1 MAFKFKMQKVL
12 DYRQQLEEEAK
23 VRLADAQ
30 NNLLRCRRTL
40 EELGTRIAEAESKA
54 YEVSQPGERWLHDQ
68 YLKGLRSDHRA
79 LAMQERML
87 AQIAEE
93 ARRALAERAIDR
105 KVLEKLKEKHKI
117 QFTRQEQKQELNFN
131 DEIAT
136 IRHKA
141 PALQADPLSAGS
153 GLS

>member
-12 DYRQQLEEEAK
+12 DYRSQLEEEAK

-30 NNLLRCRRTL
+30 ARLDACSRQLRAL
-40 EELGTRIAEAESKA
+40 EDELAAAEEKA
-54 YEVSQPGERWLHDQ
+54 AGEALQAADFWLHDQ
-68 YLKGLRSDHRA
+68 YIKGLKADKKV

-87 AQIAEE
+87 AQLREE
-93 ARRALAERAIDR
+93 ARQHLAACAVDR
-105 KVLEKLKEKHKI
+105 KVLEKLSEKHKI
-117 QFTRQEQKQELNFN
+117 QYYRAEQKQELNFN

-141 PALQADPLSAGS
+141 PALETD
-153 GLS
+153 